1 MGFPVATGLIRSWSV
16 TLNAENLVS
25 KIDRLE
31 SRQAIEDL
39 ASNYCHGFDKRD
51 EARFLSIW
59 WEDCVWAIGPPFGDF
74 EGHAGIRSA
83 LHDVLWPAWGM
94 SQHITSNQVVDFS
107 GHDHALAC
115 CDVDCTGL
123 LAGSTDATFVGATY
137 TDQVERRDGIWKIQR
152 RDVVI
157 HYFNSFEGSTLS
169 KPE

>member
-1 MGFPVATGLIRSWSV
+1 MGFTRHTGTIKTGGV
-16 TLNAENLVS
+16 TLVGEDLAS
-25 KIDRLE
+25 KIDCLE

-74 EGHAGIRSA
+74 EGHVGIRSA
-83 LHDVLWPAWGM
+83 LHDVLWPAWAM
-94 SQHITSNQVVDFS
+94 SQHITSNQIVEFS
-107 GHDHALAC
+107 DSDHALAC

-123 LAGSTDATFVGATY
+123 LTDSTNATFVGATY
-137 TDQVERRDGIWKIQR
+137 TDQVERRNGIWKIRR

-157 HYFNSFEGSTLS
+157 HYFNSFEGHTLS

>member
-1 MGFPVATGLIRSWSV
+1 MADNDL
-16 TLNAENLVS
+16 AAA
-25 KIDRLE
+25 IDRLE

-74 EGHAGIRSA
+74 EGHGGILSA

-94 SQHITSNQVVDFS
+94 SQHITSNQIVEFS
-107 GHDHALAC
+107 GVDQATAC

-123 LAGSTDATFVGATY
+123 LADSVNATFVGATY
-137 TDQVERRDGIWKIQR
+137 TDQVERRHGIWKIRR

-157 HYFNSFEGSTLS
+157 HYFNSFEGTTLS

>member
-16 TLNAENLVS
+16 TLDAENLVA

-51 EARFLSIW
+51 ETRFLSIW

-107 GHDHALAC
+107 DPDHALAC

-123 LAGSTDATFVGATY
+123 LAGSTDATFLV
-137 TDQVERRDGIWKIQR
+137 RLIPIK
-152 RDVVI
+152 
-157 HYFNSFEGSTLS
+157 
-169 KPE
+169 